1 MKDKIGKIDKI
12 VGVICYVGILLAC
25 FGVIYTSLFS
35 ENKFDKDKV
44 SVSTV
49 NLRSINYQNVS
60 EGAFILGC
68 GKLDGRDYYTCYQ
81 VLDDDGLKLIK
92 FDAEITVIYET
103 LTSSDAYAEISVD
116 GWGFTKEVKLY
127 VPQNTIQ
134 KEYDFRVE

>member
-1 MKDKIGKIDKI
+1 MLRWYFIG
-12 VGVICYVGILLAC
+12 VCLFYLYC
-25 FGVIYTSLFS
+25 FHYPR
-35 ENKFDKDKV
+35 NKFDKV
-44 SVSTV
+44 SVSTCQFA
-49 NLRSINYQNVS
+49 SINYQNVS

-116 GWGFTKEVKLY
+116 GWGVTKEVKLY
-127 VPQNTIQ
+127 VRKILSRKNMI
-134 KEYDFRVE
+134 

>member
-1 MKDKIGKIDKI
+1 MNMNNKIDKI
-12 VGVICYVGILLAC
+12 VVIICYVGILLAC
-25 FGVIYTSLFS
+25 VYFIYTASLS
-35 ENKFDKDKV
+35 KNKFDKV